1 MKEKDITQKVLEDNN
16 DIFADIVNVLLF
28 DGESEV
34 EENELVNTT
43 VHSQYKAED
52 GKVHEQER
60 DIAKYWKRGGTDI
73 VLYGI
78 ENQTK
83 VEKRMPARISGY
95 EGASYRGQCDKKTIV
110 PVITMVLYYGTDR
123 KWTAPKNLKSLIKVP
138 DNLDKYVNDTKAN
151 VFEIAWLTDEQILS
165 DKEGVS
171 NMCDVAQR
179 LEDRGIEKG
188 LQKGR
193 EEGNQMIYSL
203 VEDESISMERGA
215 QKLGVSVEKLRANMI
230 NAGYKCPDM
239 E

>member
-28 DGESEV
+28 DGKPEV

-95 EGASYRGQCDKKTIV
+95 EGASYRG
-110 PVITMVLYYGTDR
+110 
-123 KWTAPKNLKSLIKVP
+123 
-138 DNLDKYVNDTKAN
+138 
-151 VFEIAWLTDEQILS
+151 
-165 DKEGVS
+165 
-171 NMCDVAQR
+171 
-179 LEDRGIEKG
+179 
-188 LQKGR
+188 
-193 EEGNQMIYSL
+193 
-203 VEDESISMERGA
+203 
-215 QKLGVSVEKLRANMI
+215 
-230 NAGYKCPDM
+230 
-239 E
+239 